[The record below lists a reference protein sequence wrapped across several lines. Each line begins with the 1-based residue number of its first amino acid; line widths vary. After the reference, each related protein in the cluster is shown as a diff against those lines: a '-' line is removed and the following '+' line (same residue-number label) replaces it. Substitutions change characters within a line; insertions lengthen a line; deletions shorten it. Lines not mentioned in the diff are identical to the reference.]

1 MVGEI
6 GPDHG
11 GDEQVR
17 VHVLIKG
24 CGLSGAFVSRMKM
37 ISLED
42 IGMLINTSAIFLCH
56 LNLEVRHNLVR
67 EQVHTNNTKIFLIS
81 KVLDI

>member
-11 GDEQVR
+11 VDER
-17 VHVLIKG
+17 VKVPVLIKG

-42 IGMLINTSAIFLCH
+42 IGMLINTSAIF
-56 LNLEVRHNLVR
+56 
-67 EQVHTNNTKIFLIS
+67 
-81 KVLDI
+81 